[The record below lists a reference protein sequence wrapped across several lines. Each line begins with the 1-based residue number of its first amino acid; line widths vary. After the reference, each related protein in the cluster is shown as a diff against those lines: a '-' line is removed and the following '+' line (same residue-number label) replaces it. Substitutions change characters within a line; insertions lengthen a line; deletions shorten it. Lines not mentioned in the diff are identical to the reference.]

1 MPPAALSELAVD
13 AFELPPE
20 LLPPPPDEPLLLHP
34 AANMRLPAAA
44 VATTAYFA
52 RTIPSQTRR
61 AGHKPWMWL

>member
-13 AFELPPE
+13 TSL
-20 LLPPPPDEPLLLHP
+20 LLVLPPPPPEEPLLLHP

-52 RTIPSQTRR
+52 RKIPSQVH
-61 AGHKPWMWL
+61 ANGPHHG